1 MPAFQLGER
10 VRTTQAI
17 QDVLPDAALPERVRD
32 LPLVGDIVALTAPG
46 IWRVRFADL
55 GSEIDLD
62 EDLLMPMDAHPSL
75 VPVREPNG

>member
-1 MPAFQLGER
+1 MPAFQPGER

-46 IWRVRFADL
+46 IWRVRFDDL
-55 GSEIDLD
+55 GREIDLD
-62 EDLLMPMDAHPSL
+62 EDLLMPMDTHPSL
-75 VPVREPNG
+75 GPVSEPNG